1 MFSIEKHIASASW
14 VRLVIWFV
22 VLFAFSNWAFTMD
35 SPWTRALEAAQ
46 GALPEMQA
54 GLPAIEPQ
62 RSLELLG
69 GATSDYLLWQVLD
82 VPYAI
87 MNLMLVA
94 TAMGL
99 GLKATKLK
107 TSPLRFLLLLPMIYF
122 FAEIIENSLVAAFAA
137 GLVPPAEPIV
147 LVQQFA
153 TTVKFASGMPG
164 MAIGALSVVIAAI
177 VAIISR
183 LRKST

>member
-1 MFSIEKHIASASW
+1 MFNIEKHISSASW
-14 VRLVIWFV
+14 VRFAIWFAI
-22 VLFAFSNWAFTMD
+22 LFAFSNWAFNMD

-46 GALPEMQA
+46 GALPEVQA

-62 RSLELLG
+62 RSLDLLG
-69 GATSDYLLWQVLD
+69 DATSDYLLWQVLD

-99 GLKATKLK
+99 GLKATKLR

-122 FAEIIENSLVAAFAA
+122 FAEIVENSLVAAFAS
-137 GLVPPAEPIV
+137 GLVPTAEPIV

-153 TTVKFASGMPG
+153 TTIKFASGMPG
-164 MAIGALSVVIAAI
+164 MAIGALSIVIAAI
-177 VAIISR
+177 AAITSR
-183 LRKST
+183 FRKST